1 MHLRAKTS
9 IESEA
14 SSSQLQS
21 VTSVIILVMGVTDLF
36 IAEALSAALALV
48 TLGFKVRLYVIK
60 YV

>member
-48 TLGFKVRLYVIK
+48 RLGFKVRLYVVK